1 MDVPLSRAVRGDDR
15 SAISSITLD
24 VKVLSCS
31 YGAEDPT
38 SRATLGENPLPNNSS
53 HPSVMTDV
61 SSTMAMGLAADLL
74 VASSMETKAD
84 DGFVVSNREMESGLA
99 LYVDEVVSG
108 SFLDRHNESMMN
120 SPPGPLGLYA
130 TRNTELV
137 GRTVTV
143 EARPSEYSRTQSRW

>member
-84 DGFVVSNREMESGLA
+84 DGIPCPLMLSTGCLADDSTSGFLGRNEWRRDGLGES
-99 LYVDEVVSG
+99 E
-108 SFLDRHNESMMN
+108 
-120 SPPGPLGLYA
+120 
-130 TRNTELV
+130 
-137 GRTVTV
+137 TV
-143 EARPSEYSRTQSRW
+143 RGHKG